1 MKSDLDDS
9 ELLLEIFIYIT
20 MHPAKVFIISAVTE
34 QYEAVNIILRHLA
47 ARGNDVTLFG
57 KPFSYLHLLLF
68 ADI

>member
-1 MKSDLDDS
+1 
-9 ELLLEIFIYIT
+9 

-57 KPFSYLHLLLF
+57 KLNFFLTCTLLL
-68 ADI
+68 AEI

>member
-1 MKSDLDDS
+1 
-9 ELLLEIFIYIT
+9 

-57 KPFSYLHLLLF
+57 KLFSYLDLLLF